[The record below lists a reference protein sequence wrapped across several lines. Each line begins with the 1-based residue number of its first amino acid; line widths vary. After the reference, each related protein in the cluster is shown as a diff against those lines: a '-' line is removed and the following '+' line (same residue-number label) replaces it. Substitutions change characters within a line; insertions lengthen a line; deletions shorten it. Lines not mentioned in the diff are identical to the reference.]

1 MESMHDDLSIVV
13 LGGHC
18 SHWKISVEVARSLQ
32 WGKLARYIYCK
43 KSGYK
48 NGYLRR
54 HFRFLHVDV
63 LHTEEKL
70 PCQVWCLK
78 LCTSHM
84 CWDMSTI
91 TRLGLISAFNTSIES
106 MSVTVTWP
114 PPHPTPISASSCPT
128 SRRTNQTRSFSKSG
142 LLINNLLYIGVY
154 YIYIRLK

>member
-1 MESMHDDLSIVV
+1 MINIMSDIPRHHGLLCTNINLSIVV

-54 HFRFLHVDV
+54 HFWFLHVDV

-78 LCTSHM
+78 LRTSHM
-84 CWDMSTI
+84 CWDMPTI
-91 TRLGLISAFNTSIES
+91 ARLGLISFFNTSIES

-128 SRRTNQTRSFSKSG
+128 SWRNKS
-142 LLINNLLYIGVY
+142 NWFVFK
-154 YIYIRLK
+154 IRFAH